1 MKFAA
6 CTKEGKALGLC
17 LVTEE
22 GVKPLSQILGIQ
34 VDGLYELVENW
45 EEMQPELERKARDLT
60 PIPLASVKFE
70 TPVKTPKRNI
80 ICVGKNY
87 LDHARELQGQ
97 TASIAGV
104 PTEPIFFSKMAFETI
119 GTGDAITFET
129 SVTNDVDY
137 EVELAVIIGR
147 QVKNIS
153 EAEAESAIF
162 GYTISNDVSARN
174 LQVQHIQ
181 WHKGKSL
188 DTFTPIGPVVVTKD
202 QFDYPPKLKI
212 ECLVNGEVRQS
223 GYTDN
228 LIFSISRLIA
238 TLSQGMTLIPGDII
252 LTGTPSGVGMGFDP
266 PKYLK
271 DGDTVIC
278 RIEGI
283 GDLTNTVV
291 TKN

>member
-1 MKFAA
+1 MKFAV
-6 CTKEGKALGLC
+6 CTKSGRALGLC

-45 EEMQPELERKARDLT
+45 EDMWPELERKGSELM
-60 PIPLASVKFE
+60 PIPLSEVKFE

-87 LDHARELQGQ
+87 LEHARELQGK
-97 TASIAGV
+97 TATLAGI

-119 GTGDAITFET
+119 GPEDHIIYET
-129 SVTNDVDY
+129 SVTNEVDY
-137 EVELAVIIGR
+137 EAELAVIIGKR
-147 QVKNIS
+147 IKNIT
-153 EAEAESAIF
+153 EADAEAAIF
-162 GYTISNDVSARN
+162 GYTVSNDVSARN

-188 DTFTPIGPVVVTKD
+188 DTFTPLGPVVVTKD
-202 QFDYPPKLKI
+202 QFDYPPKLKV

-223 GYTDN
+223 SYTDN
-228 LIFSISRLIA
+228 LIFSISKLIA

-271 DGDTVIC
+271 DGDIVTC

-283 GDLTNTVV
+283 GDLTNKVV

>member
-6 CTKEGKALGLC
+6 CTKSGKALGLC
-17 LVTEE
+17 LVTDE
-22 GVKPLSQILGIQ
+22 GVKPLSEILGIQ

-45 EEMQPELERKARDLT
+45 EEMRPELERKGSELM
-60 PIPLASVKFE
+60 PIPLSEVKFE

-87 LDHARELQGQ
+87 LEHARELQGQ
-97 TASIAGV
+97 TSSLAGV

-119 GTGDAITFET
+119 GPEDNIIYET
-129 SVTNDVDY
+129 SVTNEVDY
-137 EVELAVIIGR
+137 EAELAVIIGKR
-147 QVKNIS
+147 IKNIS
-153 EAEAESAIF
+153 ESEAEAAIF
-162 GYTISNDVSARN
+162 GYTVSNDVSARN

-202 QFDYPPKLKI
+202 QFEYPPKLKI

-223 GYTDN
+223 SYTDD
-228 LIFSISRLIA
+228 LIFSISKLIA

-266 PKYLK
+266 PRYLK
-271 DGDTVIC
+271 DGDVVTC

-283 GDLTNTVV
+283 GDLTNKVV